1 MISRGALMV
10 RAIVSP
16 SQLIIGSQVLSVWP
30 RAILHAERSEKRRAS
45 YALPD
50 EVPVDHAHD
59 YVGFVMAS
67 LVILHIYFNFRPLK
81 TFVKI
86 LSGSKE

>member
-1 MISRGALMV
+1 M
-10 RAIVSP
+10 P
-16 SQLIIGSQVLSVWP
+16 SGP
-30 RAILHAERSEKRRAS
+30 RSGERVMLFLTK
-45 YALPD
+45 YQWITL
-50 EVPVDHAHD
+50 HD